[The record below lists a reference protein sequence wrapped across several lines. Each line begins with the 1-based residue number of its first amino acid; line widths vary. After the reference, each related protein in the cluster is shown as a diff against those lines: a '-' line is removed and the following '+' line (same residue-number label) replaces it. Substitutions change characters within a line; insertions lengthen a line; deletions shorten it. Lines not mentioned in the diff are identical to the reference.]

1 MSTPARDR
9 SSFRAVFA
17 VGEFRTLWFSQILSG
32 GGDRLALVAL
42 TILIYDRTHSPLLA
56 AVAYA
61 AGSVPYIFGA
71 LFLAG
76 LADRLPRRGVMA
88 TCDIVR
94 AGLVTVMLLPNLPL
108 TALIGLLYVVTAVQ
122 PPFDAAR
129 AAITRDILPKEQ
141 YAAGAATMQ
150 MTMRMLVVGGAA
162 AGGLAVALIGARS
175 ALGVDD
181 ATFIASGVLVQFGLR
196 ARPAAQSHSTGA
208 HSTGAHSNTRHQP
221 NALRQLAQ
229 GTRIVFGDR
238 ALRTLMLFGWMAAF
252 YELPEGIAAPYAGS
266 LHGGSAVTGILIGCT
281 NIGVVI
287 VAPFFTKQIGPLT
300 RLRWM
305 GPLACCAGGTL
316 VLTVLHPGLIAT
328 MVIFAVSGSF
338 AIYQIP
344 ANTAFVERIPN
355 ESRAQAFGLANAGLV
370 VGQGVAFAV
379 AGAAIE
385 WFPASDVVAAS
396 GVLGALG
403 ACYLTLRW
411 RSQTPA
417 VGRHSARH
425 LARQPAAPL
434 VSAAQEPLP
443 LR

>member
-1 MSTPARDR
+1 MSTPAPAR

-61 AGSVPYIFGA
+61 AGNVPYIFGA

-88 TCDIVR
+88 TCDMVR
-94 AGLVTVMLLPNLPL
+94 AGLVTVMLLPHLPL

-129 AAITRDILPKEQ
+129 SAITRDILPQDQ
-141 YAAGAATMQ
+141 YAAGAATTQ
-150 MTMRMLVVGGAA
+150 MTMRMLVVAGAA
-162 AGGLAVALIGARS
+162 IGGLVVALIGARS

-181 ATFIASGVLVQFGLR
+181 ATFLASGALVQFGLR
-196 ARPAAQSHSTGA
+196 PRPAARSQSAGA
-208 HSTGAHSNTRHQP
+208 HSGNRHQP

-266 LHGGSAVTGILIGCT
+266 LHGGSTVTGILIACT
-281 NIGVVI
+281 NVGAVI
-287 VAPFFTKQIGPLT
+287 VAPFFTKRIGPLT

-305 GPLACCAGGTL
+305 GPLACCACGTL
-316 VLTVLHPGLIAT
+316 VLTVLHPGLIGT
-328 MVIFAVSGSF
+328 MVIFAVAGSF

-396 GVLGALG
+396 GAIGAVG
-403 ACYLTLRW
+403 AIYLTLRW
-411 RSQTPA
+411 RGIAPA

-425 LARQPAAPL
+425 LARQPA
-434 VSAAQEPLP
+434 EPLP
-443 LR
+443 AGSTPPMPVR

>member
-1 MSTPARDR
+1 
-9 SSFRAVFA
+9 
-17 VGEFRTLWFSQILSG
+17 
-32 GGDRLALVAL
+32 
-42 TILIYDRTHSPLLA
+42 
-56 AVAYA
+56 
-61 AGSVPYIFGA
+61 
-71 LFLAG
+71 
-76 LADRLPRRGVMA
+76 
-88 TCDIVR
+88 
-94 AGLVTVMLLPNLPL
+94 
-108 TALIGLLYVVTAVQ
+108 
-122 PPFDAAR
+122 
-129 AAITRDILPKEQ
+129 
-141 YAAGAATMQ
+141 
-150 MTMRMLVVGGAA
+150 
-162 AGGLAVALIGARS
+162 
-175 ALGVDD
+175 
-181 ATFIASGVLVQFGLR
+181 
-196 ARPAAQSHSTGA
+196 
-208 HSTGAHSNTRHQP
+208 
-221 NALRQLAQ
+221 
-229 GTRIVFGDR
+229 
-238 ALRTLMLFGWMAAF
+238 
-252 YELPEGIAAPYAGS
+252 
-266 LHGGSAVTGILIGCT
+266 
-281 NIGVVI
+281 
-287 VAPFFTKQIGPLT
+287 
-300 RLRWM
+300 
-305 GPLACCAGGTL
+305 
-316 VLTVLHPGLIAT
+316 

>member
-1 MSTPARDR
+1 MSTPARER

-61 AGSVPYIFGA
+61 AGNVPYIFGA

-88 TCDIVR
+88 TCDMVR
-94 AGLVTVMLLPNLPL
+94 AGLVTVMLLPHLPL

-129 AAITRDILPKEQ
+129 SAITRDILPKDQ
-141 YAAGAATMQ
+141 YAAGAATAQ

-162 AGGLAVALIGARS
+162 IGGLAVALIGARS

-181 ATFIASGVLVQFGLR
+181 ATFIASGALVQFGLR
-196 ARPAAQSHSTGA
+196 PRPAAQSPSTGA
-208 HSTGAHSNTRHQP
+208 NSGNRHKP
-221 NALRQLAQ
+221 NAIRQLAQ

-266 LHGGSAVTGILIGCT
+266 LHGGSTVTGILIACT
-281 NIGVVI
+281 NVGAVI
-287 VAPFFTKQIGPLT
+287 VAPFFTKRIGPLT

-305 GPLACCAGGTL
+305 GPLACCACGTL
-316 VLTVLHPGLIAT
+316 VLTVLHPGLIGT
-328 MVIFAVSGSF
+328 MVIFAVAGSF

-344 ANTAFVERIPN
+344 ANTAFMERIPN

-396 GVLGALG
+396 GAIGAVG
-403 ACYLTLRW
+403 AIYLTLRW
-411 RSQTPA
+411 RGIAPA

-425 LARQPAAPL
+425 LARQSAAPL
-434 VSAAQEPLP
+434 PAGSTPPMPV
-443 LR
+443 R

>member
-1 MSTPARDR
+1 MSTPARER

-61 AGSVPYIFGA
+61 AGNVPYIFGA

-88 TCDIVR
+88 TCDLVR
-94 AGLVTVMLLPNLPL
+94 AGLVTVMLLPHLPL

-129 AAITRDILPKEQ
+129 AAITRDILPKDQ
-141 YAAGAATMQ
+141 YAAGAATTQ

-162 AGGLAVALIGARS
+162 IGGLAVALIGARS

-181 ATFIASGVLVQFGLR
+181 VTFIASGALVQFGLR
-196 ARPAAQSHSTGA
+196 PRPAAQSRSTGA
-208 HSTGAHSNTRHQP
+208 DSGNRHQP

-266 LHGGSAVTGILIGCT
+266 LHGGSTVTGILIACT
-281 NIGVVI
+281 NIGAVI

-305 GPLACCAGGTL
+305 GPLACCACGTL
-316 VLTVLHPGLIAT
+316 VLTVLHPGLIGT
-328 MVIFAVSGSF
+328 MVIFAVAGSF

-355 ESRAQAFGLANAGLV
+355 ETRAQAFGLANAGLV

-396 GVLGALG
+396 GAIGAVG
-403 ACYLTLRW
+403 AIYLTLRW
-411 RSQTPA
+411 RGIAPA

-425 LARQPAAPL
+425 LARQPAP
-434 VSAAQEPLP
+434 PLP
-443 LR
+443 AGSTPPMPVR

>member
-1 MSTPARDR
+1 MSTPARER

-61 AGSVPYIFGA
+61 AGNVPYIFGA

-88 TCDIVR
+88 TCDLVR
-94 AGLVTVMLLPNLPL
+94 AGLVTVMLLPHLPL

-129 AAITRDILPKEQ
+129 SAITRDILPKDQ
-141 YAAGAATMQ
+141 YAAGAATTQ

-162 AGGLAVALIGARS
+162 IGGLAVALIGARS

-181 ATFIASGVLVQFGLR
+181 ATFIASGALVQFGLR
-196 ARPAAQSHSTGA
+196 PRPAAQSPATGA
-208 HSTGAHSNTRHQP
+208 NSGSRRKP

-266 LHGGSAVTGILIGCT
+266 LHGGSTVTGILIACT
-281 NIGVVI
+281 NVGAVI
-287 VAPFFTKQIGPLT
+287 AAPFFTRRIGPLT

-305 GPLACCAGGTL
+305 GPLACCACGTL
-316 VLTVLHPGLIAT
+316 VLTVLHPGLIGT
-328 MVIFAVSGSF
+328 MVIFAVAGSF

-385 WFPASDVVAAS
+385 WFPAPDVVAAS
-396 GVLGALG
+396 GAIGAVG
-403 ACYLTLRW
+403 AIYLTLRW
-411 RSQTPA
+411 RGIAPA

-425 LARQPAAPL
+425 LARRG
-434 VSAAQEPLP
+434 EPLP
-443 LR
+443 VPADHALSR